1 MPGCLG
7 LGKMPALEM
16 QFSMNQN
23 NFQEKT
29 IKQQQT
35 TGAKSNLKSAIH
47 AILK

>member
-1 MPGCLG
+1 M
-7 LGKMPALEM
+7 
-16 QFSMNQN
+16 N

-47 AILK
+47 AMLCYTQIMN